1 MHPFNLI
8 FCFVLFF
15 QKRKVAEKDL
25 NHIDIGQTHAINIGP
40 HPDDAS
46 LFSIRRIKNE
56 KGQKRQ

>member
-8 FCFVLFF
+8 FCFFVF

-25 NHIDIGQTHAINIGP
+25 NHIDNCQTHAINIGP
-40 HPDDAS
+40 HPDVAS
-46 LFSIRRIKNE
+46 SFFIRRIKDE